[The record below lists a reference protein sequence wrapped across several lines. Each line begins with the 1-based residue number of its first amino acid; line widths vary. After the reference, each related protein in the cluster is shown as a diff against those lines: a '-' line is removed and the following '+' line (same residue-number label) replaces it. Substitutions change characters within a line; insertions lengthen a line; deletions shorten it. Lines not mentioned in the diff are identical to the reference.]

1 MTRMIKSNQGSSMP
15 LVLLIMVILVI
26 FSVTALSLGSASV
39 KNADNQEKK
48 LQAYYLARSGTIAVA
63 SYIVENPDGLT
74 DSQMNSFV
82 NKLLAAGTSEA
93 FQLDASDRGEIV
105 VTIEQPSDKKL
116 VVQSTASIDAISQ
129 TVSL

>member
-1 MTRMIKSNQGSSMP
+1 MVVSILTRMLKSNQGSSMP

-63 SYIVENPDGLT
+63 SYVKTL
-74 DSQMNSFV
+74 M
-82 NKLLAAGTSEA
+82 A
-93 FQLDASDRGEIV
+93 
-105 VTIEQPSDKKL
+105 
-116 VVQSTASIDAISQ
+116 
-129 TVSL
+129 